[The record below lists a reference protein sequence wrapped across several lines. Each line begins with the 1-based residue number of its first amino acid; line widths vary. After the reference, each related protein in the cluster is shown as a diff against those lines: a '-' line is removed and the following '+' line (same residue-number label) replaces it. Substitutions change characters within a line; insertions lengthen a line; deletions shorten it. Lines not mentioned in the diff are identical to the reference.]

1 MQVAA
6 RQREEARGR
15 ADIFGKRDY
24 DGKFCGRGKPAQL
37 SVAQFCLG
45 LWSFSGVDPSTIS
58 WCAQAFDVKTPVQD
72 SAHTMASY
80 ARLHHGRTK
89 HQGLLKKGPA

>member
-1 MQVAA
+1 MPPGQG
-6 RQREEARGR
+6 EEAWGR
-15 ADIFGKRDY
+15 TYVFGKRDY
-24 DGKFCGRGKPAQL
+24 EGKFCGRGKPAQL

-80 ARLHHGRTK
+80 ARWHHGRTK
-89 HQGLLKKGPA
+89 QQGLLKKGPA